1 MPVACSESAACLEEL
16 AMLHGLRFVLS
27 PQLSTTMPARRFG
40 CASSTQKPAIS
51 HPAGRSDRGG

>member
-16 AMLHGLRFVLS
+16 AMLHGLLCAGL
-27 PQLSTTMPARRFG
+27 QLSTTMPARRFG

-51 HPAGRSDRGG
+51 HSSRP